1 MAETAE
7 NTGKA
12 EKGKK
17 KARKSW
23 QVGRTV
29 RIRRDQVVEDG
40 YNPRYISP
48 ANMDRLKKSIRKN
61 GLVGTLV
68 WNRATGHI
76 VGGHQRLAALDACA
90 RTTDYEL
97 DVTEVEM
104 PLKDE
109 VRLNVALNNA
119 DSQGEFDFAAL
130 RDLSIEF
137 GLDASEDFGFS
148 DEAIEI
154 NFPEKAEALALD
166 PGTGG
171 NSPGRVADEAEIARM
186 KEAKREAREKLKEQ
200 RADLGDYLTEPKGV
214 LTVVFDS
221 ETAKAD
227 WFRSRDVD
235 DAPSVVHVSELE
247 ELLSARKTAEDRPET
262 DAEQSR

>member
-1 MAETAE
+1 MAETE
-7 NTGKA
+7 KA
-12 EKGKK
+12 RKKG
-17 KARKSW
+17 RKSW

-29 RIRRDQVVEDG
+29 RIRRDQVVGDN

-48 ANMDRLKKSIRKN
+48 ANMDRLKRSIRKN

-90 RTTDYEL
+90 RTQDYEL
-97 DVTEVEM
+97 DVTEVDM

-130 RDLSIEF
+130 RDLSVEF
-137 GLDASEDFGFS
+137 GLDAAEDFGFS

-166 PGTGG
+166 PETGG
-171 NSPGRVADEAEIARM
+171 IPTERVADEAEIAKM
-186 KEAKREAREKLKEQ
+186 KEAKREARERLKEQ

-221 ETAKAD
+221 ETAKAE
-227 WFRSRDVD
+227 WFRSRGIGE
-235 DAPSVVHVSELE
+235 APSVVHVSELE
-247 ELLSARKTAEDRPET
+247 ELLSSRKTAEDGTEKG
-262 DAEQSR
+262 AENAR

>member
-1 MAETAE
+1 MAETE
-7 NTGKA
+7 
-12 EKGKK
+12 
-17 KARKSW
+17 KARKKERKSF

-29 RIRRDQVVEDG
+29 RIRRDQVVGDG

-48 ANMDRLKKSIRKN
+48 ANMDRLKKSIRRN

-76 VGGHQRLAALDACA
+76 VGGHQRLAALDACM
-90 RTTDYEL
+90 RTQDYEL
-97 DVTEVEM
+97 DVSEVDM

-130 RDLSIEF
+130 RDLSAEF
-137 GLDASEDFGFS
+137 GLDVSEDFGFS

-154 NFPEKAEALALD
+154 NFPEKAEELALD
-166 PGTGG
+166 PETGA
-171 NSPGRVADEAEIARM
+171 SPPERVADDAEIARM
-186 KEAKREAREKLKEQ
+186 KEAKREARERLKEQ
-200 RADLGDYLTEPKGV
+200 RANLGDYLTEPKGV

-227 WFRSRDVD
+227 WFRSRGMDE
-235 DAPSVVHVSELE
+235 APSVVHVSELE
-247 ELLSARKTAEDRPET
+247 EFLSARKTAEDGTENG
-262 DAEQSR
+262 AENAR

>member
-1 MAETAE
+1 MAETE
-7 NTGKA
+7 
-12 EKGKK
+12 
-17 KARKSW
+17 KARKKERKSF

-29 RIRRDQVVEDG
+29 RIRRDQVVADG

-48 ANMDRLKKSIRKN
+48 ANMDRLKRSIRKN

-68 WNRATGHI
+68 WNRVTGHV
-76 VGGHQRLAALDACA
+76 VGGHQRLAALDACM
-90 RTTDYEL
+90 RTQDYEL
-97 DVTEVEM
+97 DVTEVDM

-130 RDLSIEF
+130 RDLSAEF
-137 GLDASEDFGFS
+137 GLDVSEDFGFS

-154 NFPEKAEALALD
+154 NFPEKAEELALD
-166 PGTGG
+166 PETGA
-171 NSPGRVADEAEIARM
+171 NPPERVADDAEIARM
-186 KEAKREAREKLKEQ
+186 KEAKREARERLKEQ

-227 WFRSRDVD
+227 WFRSRGMDE
-235 DAPSVVHVSELE
+235 APSVVHVSELD
-247 ELLSARKTAEDRPET
+247 ELLSARKTAEDGTENG
-262 DAEQSR
+262 AENAR